1 MKYLAIMF
9 LLALCWLPRAWAEPQ
24 APLRVAML
32 PYPDYAEYDA
42 DRRADGHAVRVI
54 RRLLER
60 AGYASEI
67 RLLPVARVRLGLMSG
82 ELDLWLGLN
91 NQVDLE
97 AYTLQTQS
105 SFGAL
110 PINLYYRPDEAAP
123 SWPDSLRGRTLILI
137 TNYSYSLPVSRTLQD
152 PRLALQTRTSS
163 SHAGAIRMLLR
174 GRGDYLLDYRGQVA
188 AALDSLGMQA
198 LPHVVV
204 DQPPMRLFV
213 SRQRSDARGV
223 LNRLDQAFDA
233 LVDEGVD
240 MDVTRQ

>member
-105 SFGAL
+105 S
-110 PINLYYRPDEAAP
+110 
-123 SWPDSLRGRTLILI
+123 
-137 TNYSYSLPVSRTLQD
+137 
-152 PRLALQTRTSS
+152 
-163 SHAGAIRMLLR
+163 
-174 GRGDYLLDYRGQVA
+174 
-188 AALDSLGMQA
+188 
-198 LPHVVV
+198 
-204 DQPPMRLFV
+204 
-213 SRQRSDARGV
+213 
-223 LNRLDQAFDA
+223 
-233 LVDEGVD
+233 
-240 MDVTRQ
+240 

>member
-1 MKYLAIMF
+1 MKCLAMMF
-9 LLALCWLPRAWAEPQ
+9 LLALCWLPHAWAEPH

-42 DRRADGHAVRVI
+42 DQRADGHAVRVI

-97 AYTLQTQS
+97 AYTLQSHS

-110 PINLYYRPDEAAP
+110 PINLYDRPDEATP
-123 SWPDSLRGRTLILI
+123 NWPESLRGRTLILI

-152 PRLALQTRTSS
+152 PRLALQTRSSS
-163 SHAGAIRMLLR
+163 SHTGAIRMLLR

-188 AALDSLGMQA
+188 AALNTLGMQA
-198 LPHVVV
+198 LPHVAV
-204 DQPPMRLFV
+204 DQPAMRLFV
-213 SRQRSDARGV
+213 SRQRADARV
-223 LNRLDQAFDA
+223 LLNRLDQAFDA